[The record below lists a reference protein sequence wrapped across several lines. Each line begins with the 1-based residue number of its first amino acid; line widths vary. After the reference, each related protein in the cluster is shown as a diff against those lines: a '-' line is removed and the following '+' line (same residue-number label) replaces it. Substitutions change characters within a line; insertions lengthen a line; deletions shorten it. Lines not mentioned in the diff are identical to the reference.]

1 MAGRNR
7 SPRPL
12 TLLRVLPFFVPRHLD
27 GLELRLVGG
36 LGIVVE
42 AVKREN
48 AVAEVREPDRQGIDV
63 GELLGQRDA
72 DVFGVGP
79 LHGVTPSALRSFL
92 SDLPSWMPP
101 PSWT

>member
-12 TLLRVLPFFVPRHLD
+12 TLLRVLPFLVPRHLD
-27 GLELRLVGG
+27 RLELRLVRR

-42 AVKREN
+42 AVEREN
-48 AVAEVREPDRQGIDV
+48 AVAKVREPDGQGIDA
-63 GELLGQRDA
+63 GELLGERDA
-72 DVFGVGP
+72 DVLGVRP